1 MVENVNRT
9 APAHE
14 ASTSHPYLNRE
25 LSRLDFDERVLAMAE
40 DRTLPLLER
49 VHFLSIFSRSID
61 EMFQI
66 RVAGL
71 QEQVQAAVPTTAPDG
86 MSPIEQL
93 RAIRVRVEGFM
104 LRTVELF
111 NNDLRPALEAAGIR
125 IRDAESLTKSERLH
139 LAAEFREHIFPV
151 LTPLAVDP
159 AHPFPYISHLS
170 LNLAVI
176 VRDPLRRVQRFARVK
191 VPPLLP
197 RFTPLPEGRG
207 YLPLEQLI
215 AINLQSLFPGME
227 VVDHHPFRIT
237 RDADL
242 DLVESEAE
250 DLLFAIQSELRRRR
264 RQGRAVRLEVDPD
277 LPAEVLELLVRELEL
292 DPIDVYPV
300 PGLLD
305 LGGLEAF
312 NELDRPELKPDAWTP
327 ITQPRLRSTRSAPND
342 IFAVLA
348 AGDVLVQHPYDSFT
362 TSVEAFI
369 DEAASNPHVLAIK
382 QTLYRTS
389 AASPIA
395 KALVRAAEA
404 GKQVVAL
411 VELKA
416 RGDEQANIAWAQ
428 ALEEAGVHVV
438 YGLVGLKTHAKV
450 TLVVRLEE
458 SGIRYYIH
466 IGTGNYNPRT
476 AEVYEDVGLLS
487 SAPDLG
493 LDVSELFNLLTGYSR
508 QRRYRR
514 LLVAPPTLRPAML
527 DLIRREGQEKDGRI
541 IIKVNNLVDQ
551 QVIDALYSA
560 AQAGAEIDLIVRGI
574 CCLRPGV
581 PGLSEG
587 IRVRSIVGRFLEH
600 SRLFRFG
607 SEQRGVD
614 FYLGSA
620 DLMPRNLDRRVEAVV
635 PILDPALRER
645 LEATLRIALADDTLA
660 WQLGPE
666 GAWSK
671 VPTVAGVNS
680 QELLQENARE
690 RAAGRAGA
698 LNGGPDEPNGNHPAP
713 ASELTGGT
721 APARRVKRNGKG
733 HSKAYSKEHDRGP
746 ARETGKDAGKARPKA
761 GSKGGAKAHAKADAK
776 AESKARAKDRSR

>member
-1 MVENVNRT
+1 MAQKVKLS
-9 APAHE
+9 AA
-14 ASTSHPYLNRE
+14 TSKGSNGRPYLNRE
-25 LSRLDFDERVLAMAE
+25 LSRLDFDDRVLTMAE
-40 DRTLPLLER
+40 NRDLPLLER

-61 EMFQI
+61 EIFQI

-86 MSPIEQL
+86 MSPAQQL
-93 RAIRVRVEGFM
+93 RAIRARVEGFVD
-104 LRTVELF
+104 RTASLF
-111 NNDLRPALEAAGIR
+111 TTDLRPALEAAGIR
-125 IRDAESLTKSERLH
+125 IRDAESLSKDERAH

-191 VPPLLP
+191 VPPVLP
-197 RFTPLPEGRG
+197 RFTRLPGEGG

-277 LPAEVLELLVRELEL
+277 LPAEIRELLVRELEL
-292 DPIDVYPV
+292 EAIDVYPV

-312 NELDRPELKPDAWTP
+312 YDLDRPDLKPEPWTP
-327 ITQPRLRSTRSAPND
+327 ITQPRLRSTRTATND
-342 IFAVLA
+342 IFATLA
-348 AGDVLVQHPYDSFT
+348 AGDVLVQHPYDSFS

-369 DEAASNPHVLAIK
+369 DQAASDPAVLAIK

-389 AASPIA
+389 GPASPIA
-395 KALVRAAEA
+395 RALIRAAEA

-458 SGIRYYIH
+458 SGLRYYVH

-487 SAPDLG
+487 SAPELG

-514 LLVAPPTLRPAML
+514 LLVAPSTLRPAIL
-527 DLIRREGQEKDGRI
+527 DLIRREGEARDGRI

-551 QVIDALYSA
+551 QVIDGLYA
-560 AQAGAEIDLIVRGI
+560 ASSAGAEIDLIVRGI

-581 PGLSEG
+581 PGLSDR
-587 IRVRSIVGRFLEH
+587 IRVRSVVGRFLEH

-607 SEQRGVD
+607 SEKRGVE

-620 DLMPRNLDRRVEAVV
+620 DMMPRNLDRRVEAVV
-635 PILDPALRER
+635 PILDSALRER
-645 LEATLRIALADDTLA
+645 LEETLRISLADDTLA
-660 WQLGPE
+660 WQLGPD
-666 GAWSK
+666 GRWTKA
-671 VPTVAGVNS
+671 PTVEGVNS
-680 QELLQENARE
+680 QEIMQDLARE
-690 RAAGRAGA
+690 RSAGRNGA
-698 LNGGPDEPNGNHPAP
+698 PNGGLGASLDEPNGH
-713 ASELTGGT
+713 
-721 APARRVKRNGKG
+721 NGK
-733 HSKAYSKEHDRGP
+733 
-746 ARETGKDAGKARPKA
+746 
-761 GSKGGAKAHAKADAK
+761 AK
-776 AESKARAKDRSR
+776 